1 MSPEISVVLCTWNRA
16 GLLRGALDALVGQHG
31 APPHEIV
38 VVDNASTDGTRAL
51 VHAFARRHPQ
61 VQYALEP
68 RQGLSFA
75 RNTGIAQAHG
85 GLIAFTDDDVRV
97 GPGWLAALHRSA
109 QQHPDAAYFGG
120 PVMPSW
126 PSSVPRWLTERHWA
140 PLGVQQY
147 GSWPLRI
154 DAARPLCL
162 IGANLT
168 VRRLALDRVGVFDAA
183 FQRVGEGAGSTED
196 QDWQM
201 RAWTAGYHGV
211 YEPSL
216 EVSAVV
222 GAERVSKRH
231 HRAWHFGHGRH
242 VARMRL
248 PEMEQAR
255 YRLAGVPAHLVR
267 SALADAA
274 AWCARTL
281 AADATA
287 AFERETKLCFAAG
300 FVRERWG

>member
-1 MSPEISVVLCTWNRA
+1 MSPDISVVLCTWNRA
-16 GLLRGALDALVGQHG
+16 VLLRGALDALVSQQD
-31 APPHEIV
+31 APPHEILI
-38 VVDNASTDGTRAL
+38 VDNASTDDTRSL
-51 VHAFARRHPQ
+51 VHSFARLHPQ
-61 VQYALEP
+61 VRYESEL

-75 RNTGIAQAHG
+75 RNTGTSHAKG
-85 GLIAFTDDDVRV
+85 RLIAFTDDDVRV
-97 GPGWLAALHRSA
+97 GPGWMAALLKA
-109 QQHPDAAYFGG
+109 ETQHPEAAYFGG
-120 PVMPSW
+120 PVIPAW
-126 PSSVPRWLTERHWA
+126 PSPVPRWLTERHWA

-147 GSWPLRI
+147 GSRPLRV
-154 DAARPLCL
+154 DASQPLCL

-168 VRRLALDRVGVFDAA
+168 VRRDALERIGPFDAA

-196 QDWQM
+196 QEWQM
-201 RAWTAGYHGV
+201 RAWAAGCHGV
-211 YEPSL
+211 YDPSL

-222 GAERVSKRH
+222 GAERVRKRH

-242 VARMRL
+242 IARMRL
-248 PEMEQAR
+248 PDMEQAR
-255 YRLAGVPAHLVR
+255 YRLAGVPSHLVR

-287 AFERETKLCFAAG
+287 AFERETRLCFAAG